1 MHLTLGNMSGAN
13 IERREIFR
21 AIGELAYVV
30 AKSDRGLT
38 PAERQS
44 FFQIAQEEL
53 EYDSWAAQSRFE
65 LLDEVTQPSIDRAYN
80 DAIHELRKYSDYLTQ
95 EIKEKVMTVLQR
107 VAVSCDGLSANETFV
122 LDRVRKDL
130 QSLG

>member
-1 MHLTLGNMSGAN
+1 MNSDIN
-13 IERREIFR
+13 FERREIYR

-30 AKSDRGLT
+30 AKADRGLT
-38 PAERQS
+38 LTEKKA
-44 FFQIAQEEL
+44 FYQIAREEL

-80 DAIHELRKYSDYLTQ
+80 DALHELRKYSSALTP
-95 EIKEKVMTVLQR
+95 ELKSKAMVVLQR
-107 VAVSCDGLSANETFV
+107 VAACCDGLNANEAFV
-122 LDRVRKDL
+122 LDRFRKDL